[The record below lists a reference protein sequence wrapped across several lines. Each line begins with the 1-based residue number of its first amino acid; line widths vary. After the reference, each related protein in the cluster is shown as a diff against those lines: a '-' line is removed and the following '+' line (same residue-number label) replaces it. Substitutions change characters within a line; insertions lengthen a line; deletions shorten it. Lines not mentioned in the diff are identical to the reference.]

1 MKTLYVSDLDKTLL
15 MSNQKTSDYTNKTI
29 NSLVEKGLL
38 FSYATARSYVTAHK
52 VTQGMN
58 AQIPLIVYNGTFVID
73 NATGEILISNYLN
86 NPDKLLDDLINHG
99 IYPIVYSYI
108 DSAEKF
114 SYYEEKCNSRT
125 MQFIKS
131 RKNDIRENCVHSE
144 NELFNGNIFY
154 FTCIDDEAKLK
165 PLYKKY
171 KDTYHCIYYREPYSN
186 EWWLEI
192 MPKDASKANAV
203 KQLKEYL
210 KCDRVVAFGDG
221 ENDIDMFQIADE
233 GYAVENAVDELKAI
247 ATQVIGSNDEDAVA
261 KWLAQNAEF

>member
-15 MSNQKTSDYTNKTI
+15 RSNQKTSDYTNKTI

-58 AQIPLIVYNGTFVID
+58 AEIPLIVYNGTFVID

-86 NPDKLLDDLINHG
+86 DADKLLDDLINHE

-108 DSAEKF
+108 DSSEKF
-114 SYYEEKCNSRT
+114 SYYKEKCNSHT
-125 MQFIKS
+125 LQFIKS
-131 RKNDIRENCVHSE
+131 RKNDIRENRVNSE
-144 NELFNGNIFY
+144 NELYNGDIFY
-154 FTCIDDEAKLK
+154 FTCIDDEFKLK
-165 PLYKKY
+165 PIYERYKK
-171 KDTYHCIYYREPYSN
+171 TYHCIYYREPYSN
-186 EWWLEI
+186 DWWLEI
-192 MPKDASKANAV
+192 MPKDASKANAIR
-203 KQLKEYL
+203 QLKEHL
-210 KCDRVVAFGDG
+210 NCDRVVAFGDG
-221 ENDIDMFQIADE
+221 ENDVDMFEIADE

-261 KWLAQNAEF
+261 KWLVQNAEI